1 MVVWVGGRVDE
12 RVDGLL
18 DGRGLNGQKDGWV
31 DGRMFEW
38 VSGWVDI
45 CLDGWVCWWLDVSM
59 GG

>member
-45 CLDGWVCWWLDVSM
+45 CLDGWVCV
-59 GG
+59 GGWM